1 MWSAVRELLGCGWNP
16 TCFADVY
23 REVRKCTGQTKRVL
37 WTACAALAWTL
48 WTTRNKFTIEGTLPA
63 QAADGLYKLS
73 MYMQVWKP
81 VARSEDRG
89 VLELTISRIRS
100 LYARVREV
108 PG

>member
-1 MWSAVRELLGCGWNP
+1 M
-16 TCFADVY
+16 
-23 REVRKCTGQTKRVL
+23 GQTKRVL
-37 WTACAALAWTL
+37 WTACAVLAWML
-48 WTTRNKFTIEGTLPA
+48 WTTGNKFTIEGTLPT

-73 MYMQVWKP
+73 IYMQVWKP
-81 VARSEDRG
+81 VTWSEDGG